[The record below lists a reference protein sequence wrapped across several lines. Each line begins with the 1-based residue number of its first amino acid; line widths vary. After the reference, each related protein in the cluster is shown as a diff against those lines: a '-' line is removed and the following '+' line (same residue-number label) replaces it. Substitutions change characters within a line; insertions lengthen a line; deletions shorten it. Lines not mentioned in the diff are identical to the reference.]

1 MSVVGTVNFHKQ
13 TKQIGQYKDN
23 EMTTYESLESIVS
36 AIQKKYGDDILIKG
50 SDMKEEVPRITT
62 GILAYDLMLGG
73 GWPLNQWSEIVG
85 DESSGKTALA
95 YKTIAA
101 NQAINPDFVAMWIAA
116 EAYVPQYARAIGVDL
131 NRLWVVETNIME
143 QVYDLVIKA
152 LDNRAVDI
160 IVIDSLPS
168 LVPGDESE
176 KMMEE
181 FTVGLGARLTG
192 KFFRKSSKAQRRS
205 LINEDRPCTGLVVNQ
220 WREKIGVIWGDN
232 RTTPGGK
239 AKNFHY
245 FSRVEVKRDEWLKEK
260 DEVIGQTIKAR
271 TIKNKTYKPLQTA
284 VVDFYFTSAGG
295 FRLGEFDVVKD
306 VVNIGLAI
314 NLITRSGPYYSYAGQ
329 KWQGKDALV
338 LAIREDLDLQQTLK
352 KEAFSYFNL
361 KVPTQ

>member
-1 MSVVGTVNFHKQ
+1 
-13 TKQIGQYKDN
+13 
-23 EMTTYESLESIVS
+23 MTDYESLASIVS
-36 AIQKKYGDDILIKG
+36 AIQKKYGDDVLIKG
-50 SDMKEEVPRITT
+50 SDIKEEVPRITT

-73 GWPLNQWSEIVG
+73 GWPLNQWSEIIG
-85 DESSGKTALA
+85 EESSGKTALA

-101 NQAINPDFVAMWIAA
+101 NQAINPNFVAMWIAA
-116 EAYVPQYARAIGVDL
+116 ETYVPQYARAIGVDL
-131 NRLWVVETNIME
+131 ERLWVVETNIME

-152 LDNRAVDI
+152 LDNRAVDM
-160 IVIDSLPS
+160 IVVDSLPS

-205 LINEDRPCTGLVVNQ
+205 LINEDRPCTGLVINQ
-220 WREKIGVIWGDN
+220 WREKIGVMWGDN

-245 FSRVEVKRDEWLKEK
+245 FSRVEVKRDEWIKEK
-260 DEVIGQTIKAR
+260 EEAIGQTIKAR
-271 TIKNKTYKPLQTA
+271 TIKNKTYRPQQTA

-295 FRLGEFDVVKD
+295 FRLGEFDVIKD
-306 VVNIGLAI
+306 VVNIGIAVG
-314 NLITRSGPYYSYAGQ
+314 LITRSGPYYSYGTQ

-338 LAIREDLDLQQTLK
+338 LAIREDLDLQQKLK
-352 KEAFSYFNL
+352 KEAFDHFNL
-361 KVPTQ
+361 QVPTQ

>member
-1 MSVVGTVNFHKQ
+1 
-13 TKQIGQYKDN
+13 
-23 EMTTYESLESIVS
+23 MTTYESLESIVS

-50 SDMKEEVPRITT
+50 SDIKEEVPRITT

-73 GWPLNQWSEIVG
+73 GWPLNQWSEIIG
-85 DESSGKTALA
+85 EESSGKTALA

-101 NQAINPDFVAMWIAA
+101 NQTINPDFVAMWIAA

-131 NRLWVVETNIME
+131 DRLWVVETNIME
-143 QVYDLVIKA
+143 QVYDLIIKA
-152 LDNRAVDI
+152 LDNRAVDM

-205 LINEDRPCTGLVVNQ
+205 LINEDRPCTGLVINQ
-220 WREKIGVIWGDN
+220 WREKIGVMWGDN

-245 FSRVEVKRDEWLKEK
+245 FSRVEVKRDEWIKEK
-260 DEVIGQTIKAR
+260 DEAIGQTIKAR
-271 TIKNKTYKPLQTA
+271 TIKNKTYRPQQTA
-284 VVDFYFTSAGG
+284 VVDFYFTSTGG

-306 VVNIGLAI
+306 VVNIGIAI
-314 NLITRSGPYYSYAGQ
+314 NLITRSGPYYSYADK

-352 KEAFSYFNL
+352 KEAFAYFNL

>member
-1 MSVVGTVNFHKQ
+1 MA
-13 TKQIGQYKDN
+13 D
-23 EMTTYESLESIVS
+23 YESLASIIS
-36 AIQKKYGDDILIKG
+36 AIQKKYGDDVLIKG
-50 SDMKEEVPRITT
+50 SDIKEEVPRITT

-73 GWPLNQWSEIVG
+73 GWPLNQWSEIIG
-85 DESSGKTALA
+85 EESSGKTALA

-131 NRLWVVETNIME
+131 ERLLVVETNIME
-143 QVYDLVIKA
+143 HVYDLVIKA
-152 LDNRAVDI
+152 LDNRAVDM

-205 LINEDRPCTGLVVNQ
+205 LINEDRPCTGLVINQ
-220 WREKIGVIWGDN
+220 WREKIGVMWGDN

-245 FSRVEVKRDEWLKEK
+245 FTRVEVKRDEWLKEK
-260 DEVIGQTIKAR
+260 DETIGQTIKAR
-271 TIKNKTYKPLQTA
+271 TIKNKTYRPQQTA

-295 FRLGEFDVVKD
+295 FRLGAFDVIKD
-306 VVNIGLAI
+306 VVNIGIAVG
-314 NLITRSGPYYSYAGQ
+314 LITRSGPYYSYGSQ

-338 LAIREDLDLQQTLK
+338 MAIREDLDLQQKLK
-352 KEAFSYFNL
+352 KEAFDHFNL
-361 KVPTQ
+361 QVPTQ

>member
-1 MSVVGTVNFHKQ
+1 MA
-13 TKQIGQYKDN
+13 D
-23 EMTTYESLESIVS
+23 YESLASIVS
-36 AIQKKYGDDILIKG
+36 AIQKKYGDDVLIKG
-50 SDMKEEVPRITT
+50 SDIKEEVPRITT

-73 GWPLNQWSEIVG
+73 GWPLNQWSEIIG
-85 DESSGKTALA
+85 EESSGKTALA

-131 NRLWVVETNIME
+131 DRLLVVETNIME
-143 QVYDLVIKA
+143 HVYDLVIKA
-152 LDNRAVDI
+152 LDNRAVDM

-205 LINEDRPCTGLVVNQ
+205 LINEDRPCTGLVINQ
-220 WREKIGVIWGDN
+220 WREKIGVMWGDN

-245 FSRVEVKRDEWLKEK
+245 FSRVEVKRDEWIKEK
-260 DEVIGQTIKAR
+260 EETIGQTIKAR
-271 TIKNKTYKPLQTA
+271 TIKNKTYRPQQTA

-295 FRLGEFDVVKD
+295 FRLGAFDVIKD
-306 VVNIGLAI
+306 VVNIGIAVG
-314 NLITRSGPYYSYAGQ
+314 LITRSGPYYSYGSQ

-338 LAIREDLDLQQTLK
+338 LAIREDLDLQQKLK
-352 KEAFSYFNL
+352 KEAFDHFKL
-361 KVPTQ
+361 QVPTQ

>member
-1 MSVVGTVNFHKQ
+1 
-13 TKQIGQYKDN
+13 
-23 EMTTYESLESIVS
+23 MTDYESLASIVS
-36 AIQKKYGDDILIKG
+36 AIQKKYGDDVLIKG
-50 SDMKEEVPRITT
+50 SDIKEEVPRITT

-73 GWPLNQWSEIVG
+73 GWPLNQWSEIIG
-85 DESSGKTALA
+85 EESSGKTALA

-116 EAYVPQYARAIGVDL
+116 ETYVPQYARAIGVDL
-131 NRLWVVETNIME
+131 ERLWVVETNIME

-152 LDNRAVDI
+152 LDNRAVDM

-205 LINEDRPCTGLVVNQ
+205 LINEDRPCTGLVINQ
-220 WREKIGVIWGDN
+220 WREKIGVMWGDN

-245 FSRVEVKRDEWLKEK
+245 FSRVEVKRDEWIKEK
-260 DEVIGQTIKAR
+260 EEAIGQTIKAR
-271 TIKNKTYKPLQTA
+271 TIKNKTYRPQQTA

-295 FRLGEFDVVKD
+295 FRLGEFDVIKD
-306 VVNIGLAI
+306 VVNIGIAVG
-314 NLITRSGPYYSYAGQ
+314 LITRSGPYYSYGTQ

-338 LAIREDLDLQQTLK
+338 LAIREDLDLQQKLK
-352 KEAFSYFNL
+352 KEAFDHFNL
-361 KVPTQ
+361 RVPTQ